1 MDARDKRQVLGGY
14 PAILCPT
21 WAHRF
26 SQSTLNIS
34 RPPIDEE
41 TSAQRRTSG
50 ERHFWNG
57 LEDIHILRAAARA
70 PHMLNMLLTQV
81 LPYCCRR
88 LASSAATKM
97 NGGIDQWNRPHFH
110 WKSNTCQFGRD
121 LLGHAAAVDG
131 PTGLKSALGTSIFK
145 GHFEKTLSMC
155 YDHSPRRE

>member
-110 WKSNTCQFGRD
+110 WNSNICQFGRD
-121 LLGHAAAVDG
+121 LLGM
-131 PTGLKSALGTSIFK
+131 LLRWTSLYRAEISSWNIDFQRS
-145 GHFEKTLSMC
+145 FWENAFYVLR
-155 YDHSPRRE
+155 P